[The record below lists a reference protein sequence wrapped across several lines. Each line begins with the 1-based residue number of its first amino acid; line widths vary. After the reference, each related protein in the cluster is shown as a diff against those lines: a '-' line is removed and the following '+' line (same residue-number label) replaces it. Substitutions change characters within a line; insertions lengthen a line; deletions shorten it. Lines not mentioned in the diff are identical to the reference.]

1 MNSTVSPYED
11 LASAII
17 LRAVKDYRR
26 SYNSRELE
34 DIERFFRSDWL
45 GVLTNID
52 GKMLIRRLR
61 EEKSI

>member
-34 DIERFFRSDWL
+34 DIEGFFRSDWF

-52 GKMLIRRLR
+52 GEMLIRRLR

>member
-1 MNSTVSPYED
+1 MNSTISPYED
-11 LASAII
+11 LANAII

-34 DIERFFRSDWL
+34 DIERFFRSDWF

-52 GKMLIRRLR
+52 GEMLIRRLR

>member
-1 MNSTVSPYED
+1 MNSTISPYED
-11 LASAII
+11 LANAII

-34 DIERFFRSDWL
+34 DIERFFRSDWF
-45 GVLTNID
+45 GVLTNIN
-52 GKMLIRRLR
+52 GEMLIRRLR